1 MSHTLKRSHN
11 ALTQMGED
19 FQVDYSYD
27 QWRQAQMR
35 QLEHDYARMHQQHA
49 TAARPINAQAS

>member
-1 MSHTLKRSHN
+1 MSHTPKRSHN
-11 ALTQMGED
+11 ASTQMGED

-35 QLEHDYARMHQQHA
+35 QLEHDYAHMHQQHA
-49 TAARPINAQAS
+49 TAARPIYAQAS